1 MTGFCVPKHDFC
13 LTFPFGTLV
22 AALGIAGFVMRRS
35 MPSLISGGVIGGTL
49 LITGTLSMRA
59 WSSGSSSAPWTGS
72 SAAVTS
78 ALAYVMWKKFLAS
91 HVMFPSGILAISSAL
106 MLVFYA
112 KNLFVDGGNPPKTK
126 TKAT

>member
-1 MTGFCVPKHDFC
+1 MPKHDFC

-22 AALGIAGFVMRRS
+22 AALGVAGYVMRRS
-35 MPSLISGGVIGGTL
+35 VPSLISGGVIGCAL
-49 LITGTLSMRA
+49 IITGALSMRA
-59 WSSGSSSAPWTGS
+59 WSSGSTSAPWTGS
-72 SAAVTS
+72 SAAVTG

-112 KNLFVDGGNPPKTK
+112 KNLFIDGGNPPKTK
-126 TKAT
+126 SKAA